1 MKCNKLVNL
10 RVFVSKISRDSATQ
24 ISKVWMNFTQF
35 LVHSHLFDK
44 AKNLKTINSERPRF

>member
-1 MKCNKLVNL
+1 MKCNKVVNL

-35 LVHSHLFDK
+35 LVHSHLFNK
-44 AKNLKTINSERPRF
+44 VKKIENYQL